1 MREVPQEWAE
11 ASRNLDTLRKH
22 NLVLDLFSYIVALQ
36 QFPLMEL
43 VEAVARTT
51 LQHHPRGIMRE
62 EVMTVMEARVITT
75 AMEVVVTTITVAL
88 VAAVITDTAVTLI
101 GTTAEVVAVDSW

>member
-1 MREVPQEWAE
+1 MLEVPQEWAE
-11 ASRNLDTLRKH
+11 ASKNLDTLRKH
-22 NLVLDLFSYIVALQ
+22 NPVLDLFFYLVALQ

-62 EVMTVMEARVITT
+62 EVMTVMEARAITKAT
-75 AMEVVVTTITVAL
+75 EVVVTTITVAQ
-88 VAAVITDTAVTLI
+88 VAAVITDTAVTLT
-101 GTTAEVVAVDSW
+101 GTTAEVVAVASW